1 MPHTESVLKTM
12 KEYHPPF
19 PSCKTQHL
27 RRRGNCCDL
36 GGTRE
41 AIKFIEHFMDCES
54 SIRAR
59 REAED
64 VNIPNTLW
72 NGYSHMLWKAGSQK
86 QKFALRVVAP
96 KDLANSSDP
105 RGMWWSCMR
114 WTDRS
119 RSQQPYGSGDKE
131 LVIGKSVRKESLP
144 RTPSQCSGEQLIYCV
159 FMCGFGQP

>member
-64 VNIPNTLW
+64 VNIPNTLLERVQ
-72 NGYSHMLWKAGSQK
+72 SHIVESRLAETIVCPEGGSTE
-86 QKFALRVVAP
+86 R
-96 KDLANSSDP
+96 
-105 RGMWWSCMR
+105 
-114 WTDRS
+114 
-119 RSQQPYGSGDKE
+119 
-131 LVIGKSVRKESLP
+131 
-144 RTPSQCSGEQLIYCV
+144 SGEQ
-159 FMCGFGQP
+159 Q